1 MTVGKWRLKR
11 SDGKIEAM
19 SVKEIEAAI
28 AQLPRHEITE
38 LSRWLEEFQNQMWDE
53 QIERDA
59 KAGRFDQLI
68 EQAKA
73 QYAAGQCKPL

>member
-1 MTVGKWRLKR
+1 
-11 SDGKIEAM
+11 M

-28 AQLPRHEITE
+28 ERLPQHEISE
-38 LSRWLEEFQNQMWDE
+38 LSQWFEEFQERIWDE

-59 KAGRFDQLI
+59 NDGRFDQLI

-73 QYAAGQCKPL
+73 HAAAGRCKPL

>member
-1 MTVGKWRLKR
+1 MI
-11 SDGKIEAM
+11 SM

-28 AQLPRHEITE
+28 AQLPRHEISE
-38 LSRWLEEFQNQMWDE
+38 YSRWFEEFGNQMWDE

-59 KAGRFDQLI
+59 NAGRFDKLI